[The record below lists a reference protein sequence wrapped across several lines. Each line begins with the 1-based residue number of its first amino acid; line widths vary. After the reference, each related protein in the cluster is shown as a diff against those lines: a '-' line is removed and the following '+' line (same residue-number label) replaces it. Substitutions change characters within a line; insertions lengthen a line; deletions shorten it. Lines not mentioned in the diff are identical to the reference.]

1 MFVCKTISEVRQQR
15 LAESGMSWAL
25 VPTMGFLHDGHLSL
39 IQTAKADNDRVAVSI
54 YVNPTQF
61 GPQDDFDSYPRDLE
75 RDLNILREEGVDL
88 AFTPT
93 DSVMYPAGFETAV
106 SVQYLTNRLE
116 GAARPKHFQGVTT
129 VVTKLFNIIQ
139 PHRAYFGQKDA
150 QQTVVLDRMIKDLNF
165 DVEMIV
171 RPTVREADGLALSSR
186 NKYLS
191 PAERD
196 AATVLYRALQAAE
209 KTYQEGER
217 RGQPL
222 RSLMREIIATEPL
235 ADLEYV
241 SVANPETLFELDE
254 ITGDILLSLAVHVG
268 NTRLIDNIPVSAE

>member
-15 LAESGMSWAL
+15 LAASDKSWGL

-39 IQTAKADNDRVAVSI
+39 IRVAKANNDRVAVSI

-75 RDLNILREEGVDL
+75 RDLSILREEGVDL

-150 QQTVVLDRMIKDLNF
+150 QQTVVLRRMVSDLNF
-165 DVEMIV
+165 DTKMIV
-171 RPTVREADGLALSSR
+171 CPTVREADGLALSSR
-186 NKYLS
+186 NKYLT
-191 PAERD
+191 PAERE
-196 AATVLYRALQAAE
+196 AATVLYRALQAA
-209 KTYQEGER
+209 QSACQDGER

-222 RSLMREIIATEPL
+222 RSLMREIIATEPM

-241 SVANPETLFELDE
+241 SVADPETLFELDE
-254 ITGDILLSLAVHVG
+254 ITGDILLSLAVRVG
-268 NTRLIDNIPVSAE
+268 STRLIDNIPVSVA

>member
-1 MFVCKTISEVRQQR
+1 MFVCRTISEVRQQR
-15 LAESGMSWAL
+15 LAETGASWGL

-39 IQTAKADNDRVAVSI
+39 IRAAKAENDRVAVSI

-75 RDLNILREEGVDL
+75 RDLAILREAGVDL
-88 AFTPT
+88 TFTPT
-93 DSVMYPAGFETAV
+93 DSVMYPAAFETAV
-106 SVQYLTNRLE
+106 SLQYLTNRLE

-150 QQTVVLDRMIKDLNF
+150 QQTIVLDRMIKDLNF

-171 RPTVREADGLALSSR
+171 CPTVREADGLALSSR

-191 PAERD
+191 PAERE

-209 KTYQEGER
+209 AAYQEGER

-222 RSLMREIIATEPL
+222 RSLMREIIAAEPM
-235 ADLEYV
+235 AKLEYV
-241 SVANPETLFELDE
+241 SVANPETLFELE
-254 ITGDILLSLAVHVG
+254 ELAGNILLSLAVRVG
-268 NTRLIDNIPVSAE
+268 KTRLIDNIPVIAQ